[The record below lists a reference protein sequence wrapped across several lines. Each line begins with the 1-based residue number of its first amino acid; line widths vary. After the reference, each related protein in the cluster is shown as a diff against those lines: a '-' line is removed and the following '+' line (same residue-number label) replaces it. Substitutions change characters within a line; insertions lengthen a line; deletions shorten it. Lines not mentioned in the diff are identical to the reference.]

1 MLVALPQTKAT
12 DQLLLITQYYC
23 TQLLL
28 VQYHVYQQRK
38 QFEPIQMRKKKK
50 ILEVQKGNKW
60 GIYPRSLSLLFFCF
74 CLRKSEIAES
84 WGRSGRLTKI
94 QFKKERHLNWYK
106 KWKKMLY
113 WLLKAEWIWSHVGL
127 RPDLLSCS

>member
-38 QFEPIQMRKKKK
+38 QFEPIQMRKKKN
-50 ILEVQKGNKW
+50 L
-60 GIYPRSLSLLFFCF
+60 RSP
-74 CLRKSEIAES
+74 
-84 WGRSGRLTKI
+84 
-94 QFKKERHLNWYK
+94 ERQ
-106 KWKKMLY
+106 
-113 WLLKAEWIWSHVGL
+113 
-127 RPDLLSCS
+127 

>member
-1 MLVALPQTKAT
+1 MLMALPQTKAT

-38 QFEPIQMRKKKK
+38 QLELVQMRKKK

-60 GIYPRSLSLLFFCF
+60 GIYPCSLSLLFFCF
-74 CLRKSEIAES
+74 CLCKSEIAES

-106 KWKKMLY
+106 KWKKKKCYTDCWRQSEYEVM
-113 WLLKAEWIWSHVGL
+113 WVWGL
-127 RPDLLSCS
+127 IF